1 MLKRKTVSYILIQLI
16 VLFIVSC
23 SSQEYTTAKLAIQ
36 QSDFTKAAEWL
47 PKAMEI
53 EPNNPEIPLVL
64 AIEIFAKN
72 SEWSDMK
79 KMFDRSMGI
88 DPEKVIELRGSF
100 LSVKEAV
107 DNYTDFYW
115 AKEFNSGVEQFKKI
129 QDDPDNKPEYLETAI
144 SNVCN
149 FACVMCNSGASSII
163 WGAYHKGVSVPKGF
177 AESID
182 NLDEDLSE
190 LKLLKIVGGE
200 PMIEKK
206 HDNLLEMIV
215 GQNKTP
221 NELVIEY
228 HTNASIFPSE
238 RIINQWKKINKVR
251 IIFSMDSVEKY
262 AKMQR
267 PGNYEWQD
275 IEDTVDKYI
284 QLQHTGV
291 PIIFSANITLTALN
305 IESITETCDW
315 LYNKLKDSKIDWFT
329 CNTIN
334 KQAYKYIDFRN
345 LSKQTKQRI
354 KDKWKKWEDSNPP
367 VMASE
372 KRINKIYEIAKI
384 YIDETGLLDTPLTEE
399 TMLENHHHRAI
410 WKKYNVDLSTLNLL
424 P

>member
-1 MLKRKTVSYILIQLI
+1 MNLTDLPTKSFCTLPWVSVAIGPTGQVVPCCLWMEHEEKYAKDHSITTPLVKDGIESARNSKFFETIREQMLNGEKPSGCSYCWKQESNKHFNELVDNKVAKFQRTVENNRFHNKDAI
-16 VLFIVSC
+16 
-23 SSQEYTTAKLAIQ
+23 YTT
-36 QSDFTKAAEWL
+36 S
-47 PKAMEI
+47 
-53 EPNNPEIPLVL
+53 PNP
-64 AIEIFAKN
+64 
-72 SEWSDMK
+72 
-79 KMFDRSMGI
+79 
-88 DPEKVIELRGSF
+88 
-100 LSVKEAV
+100 
-107 DNYTDFYW
+107 T
-115 AKEFNSGVEQFKKI
+115 Q
-129 QDDPDNKPEYLETAI
+129 YLETAI

-206 HDNLLEMIV
+206 HDNLLKMIV

-284 QLQHTGV
+284 QLQHAGV

-315 LYNKLKDSKIDWFT
+315 LYNKLKDSKIDWFN

-345 LSKQTKQRI
+345 FSKETKQQI
-354 KDKWKKWEDSNPP
+354 KDKWKKWEDSNPL
-367 VMASE
+367 VLDTAIS
-372 KRINKIYEIAKI
+372 RIYKIAKES
-384 YIDETGLLDTPLTEE
+384 IDEEGLLDNPLTKEL
-399 TMLENHHHRAI
+399 MLKNHHHVRL
-410 WKKYNVDLSTLNLL
+410 WKLFKQDLEELNI
-424 P
+424 